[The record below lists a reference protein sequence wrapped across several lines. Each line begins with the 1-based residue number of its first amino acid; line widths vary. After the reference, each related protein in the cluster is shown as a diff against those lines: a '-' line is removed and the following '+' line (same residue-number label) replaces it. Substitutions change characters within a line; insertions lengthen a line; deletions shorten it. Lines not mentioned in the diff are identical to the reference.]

1 MAAFLNDPIA
11 IAPLLFVVV
20 HGIETQPL
28 SSGTGGV
35 APTISNE
42 IPVPDSTTAP
52 PLTLIEFLVQ

>member
-1 MAAFLNDPIA
+1 MAAFLNDPIVF
-11 IAPLLFVVV
+11 PLPAAVV
-20 HGIETQPL
+20 HGIETQPI
-28 SSGTGGV
+28 SSGTGGP